1 MFSAFAD
8 KLAKS
13 VFPLLRNCLRKGQ
26 VTDQWAKA
34 NKEWWKNYAHVPKI
48 TNLRFDCKSGGS
60 CSFYILYDS
69 VYRLN
74 KLSSLTSLYLFILIF
89 KSINKHNIEA
99 KTSVW
104 GKYVC
109 VRIRISMYVCTSVSM
124 YFLSFTLFLIL
135 I

>member
-1 MFSAFAD
+1 M
-8 KLAKS
+8 
-13 VFPLLRNCLRKGQ
+13 V
-26 VTDQWAKA
+26 
-34 NKEWWKNYAHVPKI
+34 ENYAHVPKI

-69 VYRLN
+69 VYRPN

-89 KSINKHNIEA
+89 INKHNIEA

-109 VRIRISMYVCTSVSM
+109 VHIRISMYVCMSVSM
-124 YFLSFTLFLIL
+124 CFLSFTLFLNL